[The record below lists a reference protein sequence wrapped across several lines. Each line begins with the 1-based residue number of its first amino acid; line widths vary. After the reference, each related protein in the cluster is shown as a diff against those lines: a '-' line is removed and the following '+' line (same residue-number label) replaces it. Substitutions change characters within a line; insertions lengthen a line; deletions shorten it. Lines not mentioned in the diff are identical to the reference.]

1 MAAPIVVKMLSSKGI
16 YVDYHAIRQFPAVF
30 RNGGMCNFYLT
41 ETPLHTIGWLFI
53 TISPTARKRRGW
65 KNCNAHEKIPF

>member
-16 YVDYHAIRQFPAVF
+16 YVDYHAIRQFP
-30 RNGGMCNFYLT
+30 GGVPEWGNVQFLLT